1 MSVARMNELHAKE
14 GCGAELREFLRK
26 LEPMIRS
33 SEGCEKCEI
42 LECDT
47 DDNHYVLLE
56 FWDSIES
63 HERAANKIT
72 TEERERIMDLLL
84 MPPTGD
90 YFHRISER
98 PNASRQTPQVHS

>member
-1 MSVARMNELHAKE
+1 MSVARLNELQAKE
-14 GCGAELREFLRK
+14 GCGDQLREFLSK
-26 LEPMIRS
+26 IEPLIRS

-47 DDNHYVLLE
+47 EVGRYVLLE

-63 HERAANKIT
+63 HQRAAQRISPDET
-72 TEERERIMDLLL
+72 ARIMELLQ

-90 YFHRISER
+90 YYHRIS
-98 PNASRQTPQVHS
+98 